1 MKKIIG
7 CPAGEWALKLYTVD
21 RFISLEYLLDE
32 QEGEYGICGFPQRV
46 HSYEYLRNEKIDD
59 LIVIINDTRKYEE
72 IKKKLEKYG
81 LIENIHFFNGWKLDS
96 NFYHEVYADK
106 GWQEFEQSDTN
117 ALKRQ
122 RQGWKDRARAMSQL
136 IPEDVKV
143 EKYGLIE
150 NIHFFNGWKLDSNFY
165 HEVYA
170 DKGWQEF
177 EQSDTNALKRQ
188 RQGWK
193 DRARAMSQ
201 LIPEDVKVLMDI
213 GCGEE
218 LLKEFLCKDI
228 KYYGLDYCERNK
240 ETIICDINKEKLPDI
255 KVDLYYMAGIIDYVI
270 DIPNFIKQ
278 LSRAKYVV
286 MSKTRNERFIRLD
299 DKVMD
304 SGYMNYGISSY
315 YCSNLI
321 TDMFEIGFVCRKMQ
335 WNYKQRDEY
344 YFLFENYAVKQNN

>member
-7 CPAGEWALKLYTVD
+7 CTAGEWALKLYTVD

-32 QEGEYGICGFPQRV
+32 QEGEYGICGVSKRV

-106 GWQEFEQSDTN
+106 SWQEFEKSDTN

-122 RQGWKDRARAMSQL
+122 RQGWKDRGRAMSQL
-136 IPEDVKV
+136 IPEDVK
-143 EKYGLIE
+143 
-150 NIHFFNGWKLDSNFY
+150 
-165 HEVYA
+165 
-170 DKGWQEF
+170 
-177 EQSDTNALKRQ
+177 T
-188 RQGWK
+188 
-193 DRARAMSQ
+193 
-201 LIPEDVKVLMDI
+201 LMDI

-228 KYYGLDYCERNK
+228 NYYGLDYCERNK

-255 KVDLYYMAGIIDYVI
+255 KVDLYYMAGIIDYVT

-335 WNYKQRDEY
+335 WNYKQRDEH
-344 YFLFENYAVKQNN
+344 YFLFENYVLKQNN

>member
-106 GWQEFEQSDTN
+106 GWQE
-117 ALKRQ
+117 L
-122 RQGWKDRARAMSQL
+122 
-136 IPEDVKV
+136 
-143 EKYGLIE
+143 
-150 NIHFFNGWKLDSNFY
+150 
-165 HEVYA
+165 
-170 DKGWQEF
+170 

>member
-143 EKYGLIE
+143 
-150 NIHFFNGWKLDSNFY
+150 
-165 HEVYA
+165 
-170 DKGWQEF
+170 
-177 EQSDTNALKRQ
+177 
-188 RQGWK
+188 
-193 DRARAMSQ
+193 
-201 LIPEDVKVLMDI
+201 LMDI

-255 KVDLYYMAGIIDYVI
+255 KVDLYYMAGIIDYVT

-321 TDMFEIGFVCRKMQ
+321 TDMFEIGFVCRKCNGTINKGM
-335 WNYKQRDEY
+335 NIISCLKIMC
-344 YFLFENYAVKQNN
+344 

>member
-143 EKYGLIE
+143 
-150 NIHFFNGWKLDSNFY
+150 
-165 HEVYA
+165 
-170 DKGWQEF
+170 
-177 EQSDTNALKRQ
+177 
-188 RQGWK
+188 
-193 DRARAMSQ
+193 
-201 LIPEDVKVLMDI
+201 LMDI

-255 KVDLYYMAGIIDYVI
+255 KVDLYYMAEIIDYVI

>member
-143 EKYGLIE
+143 
-150 NIHFFNGWKLDSNFY
+150 
-165 HEVYA
+165 
-170 DKGWQEF
+170 
-177 EQSDTNALKRQ
+177 
-188 RQGWK
+188 
-193 DRARAMSQ
+193 
-201 LIPEDVKVLMDI
+201 LMDI

-228 KYYGLDYCERNK
+228 KYYGLDYSERNK

-255 KVDLYYMAGIIDYVI
+255 KVDLYYMAGIIDYVT

-304 SGYMNYGISSY
+304 SGYMDYGTNSY

-321 TDMFEIGFVCRKMQ
+321 TDMFENGFACRKMQ

-344 YFLFENYAVKQNN
+344 YFLFENYVLKQNN

>member
-72 IKKKLEKYG
+72 IKKKL
-81 LIENIHFFNGWKLDS
+81 
-96 NFYHEVYADK
+96 
-106 GWQEFEQSDTN
+106 
-117 ALKRQ
+117 
-122 RQGWKDRARAMSQL
+122 
-136 IPEDVKV
+136 

-335 WNYKQRDEY
+335 CNYKQRDEY

>member
-59 LIVIINDTRKYEE
+59 LIVIINGTRKYEE
-72 IKKKLEKYG
+72 IKKKL
-81 LIENIHFFNGWKLDS
+81 
-96 NFYHEVYADK
+96 
-106 GWQEFEQSDTN
+106 
-117 ALKRQ
+117 
-122 RQGWKDRARAMSQL
+122 
-136 IPEDVKV
+136 

>member
-7 CPAGEWALKLYTVD
+7 CPAGEGALKLYTVD

-72 IKKKLEKYG
+72 IKKKL
-81 LIENIHFFNGWKLDS
+81 
-96 NFYHEVYADK
+96 
-106 GWQEFEQSDTN
+106 
-117 ALKRQ
+117 
-122 RQGWKDRARAMSQL
+122 
-136 IPEDVKV
+136 

>member
-21 RFISLEYLLDE
+21 RFIRLEYLLDE

-72 IKKKLEKYG
+72 IKKKL
-81 LIENIHFFNGWKLDS
+81 
-96 NFYHEVYADK
+96 
-106 GWQEFEQSDTN
+106 
-117 ALKRQ
+117 
-122 RQGWKDRARAMSQL
+122 
-136 IPEDVKV
+136 